1 MKELNDALMLID
13 RHLTKV
19 ISNIEQSGGYNIIV
33 DTSKILDGQGTITY
47 AIEDG
52 VLSLLV
58 LPHENKN
65 EIAKPFDMDEA
76 FKAIYEAVLMA
87 PRDKFDGALHH
98 SLNDIGIKTMAPS
111 GHDYAIQWRNE
122 QLQKLGGGST
132 GYNTLRLLGIWGAK
146 NMNITRKDGLDVIFI
161 PFENDQ

>member
-1 MKELNDALMLID
+1 MD
-13 RHLTKV
+13 TT
-19 ISNIEQSGGYNIIV
+19 
-33 DTSKILDGQGTITY
+33 TSKVLEGQGTITY

-87 PRDKFDGALHH
+87 PRDGANGG
-98 SLNDIGIKTMAPS
+98 SFGAPFGIKYEFVAPS
-111 GHDYAIQWRNE
+111 GHDYAIQWRDE

-161 PFENDQ
+161 PFENVQ

>member
-1 MKELNDALMLID
+1 MD
-13 RHLTKV
+13 TT
-19 ISNIEQSGGYNIIV
+19 
-33 DTSKILDGQGTITY
+33 TSKVLEGQGTITY

-52 VLSLLV
+52 VLSLL
-58 LPHENKN
+58 PYENKN
-65 EIAKPFDMDEA
+65 EIANPFDMDEA

-87 PRDKFDGALHH
+87 PRDGFDGPV
-98 SLNDIGIKTMAPS
+98 SNGYNIKYYTVAPS

>member
-1 MKELNDALMLID
+1 MNELNDALMPID

-33 DTSKILDGQGTITY
+33 DTSKILEGQGTITY

-52 VLSLLV
+52 VLSL

-76 FKAIYEAVLMA
+76 FKAIYEAVLGLA
-87 PRDKFDGALHH
+87 RRE
-98 SLNDIGIKTMAPS
+98 PS
-111 GHDYAIQWRNE
+111 PWRVHPIC
-122 QLQKLGGGST
+122 SC
-132 GYNTLRLLGIWGAK
+132 
-146 NMNITRKDGLDVIFI
+146 
-161 PFENDQ
+161 